1 MAPLTMDTLPARPV
15 APAQPTQ
22 LQADVILAGEHQV
35 TRGDPLALPGGSRF
49 AVQVRSSRA
58 GVLEVLALAA
68 DGRAPV
74 RLWQQQA
81 GARTTLRSLT
91 LRLEGAPGVE
101 RLRVVLRS
109 DQGQLLAE
117 RELRIWHR

>member
-22 LQADVILAGEHQV
+22 LQADVILAGEHRV
-35 TRGDPLALPGGSRF
+35 TRGDPLAL
-49 AVQVRSSRA
+49 
-58 GVLEVLALAA
+58 
-68 DGRAPV
+68 
-74 RLWQQQA
+74 
-81 GARTTLRSLT
+81 
-91 LRLEGAPGVE
+91 PGVE

-109 DQGQLLAE
+109 DQGQPLAE